1 MLEAAE
7 AREVHKWGHEQ
18 AKNRLLR
25 HDTGTEELGIT
36 LSELQRSYTQF
47 LAKDNPVDN
56 RTLHNIYVLG
66 SNLD

>member
-25 HDTGTEELGIT
+25 HDTGTEELAIT
-36 LSELQRSYTQF
+36 VSEAQLSSLPS
-47 LAKDNPVDN
+47 LVKDNTVDS
-56 RTLHNIYVLG
+56 RTLHNIDVLG